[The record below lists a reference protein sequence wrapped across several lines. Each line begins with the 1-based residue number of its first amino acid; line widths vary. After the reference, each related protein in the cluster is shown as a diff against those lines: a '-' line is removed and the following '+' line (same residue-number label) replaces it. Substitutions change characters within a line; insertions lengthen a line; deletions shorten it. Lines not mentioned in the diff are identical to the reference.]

1 MSYKRQELFTLRE
14 YLGSP
19 PILVG
24 SVLLI
29 FLVFCVVVFGG
40 FRVADLLSFLCCV
53 FVVGLRHV
61 SCLPNVASFSVLSIL
76 DWPFGFL

>member
-1 MSYKRQELFTLRE
+1 VLWF
-14 YLGSP
+14 
-19 PILVG
+19 LVG